1 MSFQLTIGGKM
12 KVSIDKDMKEHL
24 IWASG
29 HCLTTYLPEDFD
41 TWTDRKLNN
50 FLEKHACEPF
60 EYWPAENIWEQIDSL
75 AYSAKQN
82 YEK

>member
-1 MSFQLTIGGKM
+1 MSK
-12 KVSIDKDMKEHL
+12 KVSIDPKIKQDL

-50 FLEKHACEPF
+50 FLEKHAWEPF

-75 AYSAKQN
+75 AYSVGKN
-82 YEK
+82 YRRKK